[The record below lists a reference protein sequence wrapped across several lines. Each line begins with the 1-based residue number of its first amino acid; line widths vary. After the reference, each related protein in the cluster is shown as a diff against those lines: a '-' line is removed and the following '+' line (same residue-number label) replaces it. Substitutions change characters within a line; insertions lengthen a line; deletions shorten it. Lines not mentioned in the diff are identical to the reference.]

1 MKVKELMNN
10 QPVKTCNPETVLS
23 NATLLMKES
32 NRGALPVLD
41 KEQKVVGIIT
51 DRDVC
56 LALAENPGK
65 TPSSILVKDVM
76 KSTKIHTIQ
85 PETSVIDAL
94 KEMRKYKIGRL
105 PVTAKDGTLKGM
117 ISVNTILSNAIEEN
131 KHLEAVGNKEE
142 NLAKTIKTLFE
153 RNNKTHAEKKEKK
166 KHEFE
171 VM

>member
-1 MKVKELMNN
+1 MKVKEIMSTH
-10 QPVKTCNPETVLS
+10 PVKTCNPETVLS

-32 NRGALPVLD
+32 NRGALPVID

-56 LALAENPGK
+56 LALSENPGK
-65 TPSSILVKDVM
+65 TPSSILVRDVM
-76 KSTKIHTIQ
+76 KTPKIHTIQ
-85 PETSVIDAL
+85 PETSVVDAL
-94 KEMRKYKIGRL
+94 KEMRKFKIGRL
-105 PVTAKDGTLKGM
+105 PVTGKDGTLKGM
-117 ISVNTILSNAIEEN
+117 ISVNTILSNALDEN

-142 NLAKTIKTLFE
+142 NLAKTIKALFE

-171 VM
+171 VV